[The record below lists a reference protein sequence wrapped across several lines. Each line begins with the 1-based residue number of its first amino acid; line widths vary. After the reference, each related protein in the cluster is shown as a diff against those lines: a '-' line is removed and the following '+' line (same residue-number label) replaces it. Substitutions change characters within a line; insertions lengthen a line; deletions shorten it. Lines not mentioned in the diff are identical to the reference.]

1 MKVRTETGKL
11 IECDEYQLFEKED
24 GTYVCINEW
33 IDENFMRCVTEK
45 VVSVE
50 EIKDVFFAVDIYN
63 NEIGICCYTNS
74 KTNKNESYFR
84 NEEIYL
90 KAKNHF
96 KSFDEAYNYLVSTL
110 QVKLALDF
118 DDEKD
123 VIPYLNM
130 LEPASKRILIKRYF
144 FNYPITKIAQEECLS
159 RFKTEQK
166 IEEIA
171 HDLQLQFLKDEK
183 GFNENTSTWDL
194 PLTIDIYRKLK
205 RMGITTLGQLIDT
218 PYEDLYRQKNL
229 GEKSLKLIRERI
241 NEVMK
246 YSLDRKLILRKFM
259 KDNYFD
265 KEEIFK
271 LLGDEE

>member
-1 MKVRTETGKL
+1 MKVRTETGKI
-11 IECDEYQLFEKED
+11 IECDEYQLFEKGD
-24 GTYVCINEW
+24 DTYVCINEW
-33 IDENFMRCVTEK
+33 IDDCFMRCMSEK
-45 VVSVE
+45 VVAVE
-50 EIKDVFFAVDIYN
+50 DIKDIFYAVDVYDDK
-63 NEIGICCYTNS
+63 IGICCYTNS
-74 KTNKNESYFR
+74 EMNKNESFFR
-84 NEEIYL
+84 DESVYL
-90 KAKNHF
+90 KSKNHF
-96 KSFDEAYNYLVSTL
+96 KSFDDAYNYLISTL
-110 QVKLALDF
+110 KVKLALDF
-118 DDEKD
+118 DEEKD
-123 VIPYLNM
+123 IIYYLNM
-130 LEPASKRILIKRYF
+130 LEPSSKRILVKRYF
-144 FNYPITKIAQEECLS
+144 FNYPITRIAQEECLS
-159 RFKTEQK
+159 RFKVEQK

-171 HDLQLQFLKDEK
+171 HNLQLQFLKDEK
-183 GFNENTSTWDL
+183 GFTANTSTWDL